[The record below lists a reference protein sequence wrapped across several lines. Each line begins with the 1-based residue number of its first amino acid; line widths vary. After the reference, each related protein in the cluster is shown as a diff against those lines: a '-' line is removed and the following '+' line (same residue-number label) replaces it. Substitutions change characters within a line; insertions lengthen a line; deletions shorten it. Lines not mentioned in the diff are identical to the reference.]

1 MIEKK
6 INKTTLR
13 EETGI
18 SSNAMAK
25 LGKNQAVN
33 VAILVKICQ
42 RLNCSVDDI
51 MEIIPDEQI
60 DIETQ
65 E

>member
-1 MIEKK
+1 MIDKK

-25 LGKNQAVN
+25 LGKYQAVN
-33 VAILVKICQ
+33 IAILVKIWQ

-51 MEIIPDEQI
+51 MWIIPDEQI